1 MEGEERKI
9 ASKKDGMERNSKK
22 NDEKSTAHEDGS
34 DNCDKEVN
42 GLYITINMW
51 IRLKQ
56 IVYENK

>member
-1 MEGEERKI
+1 MKL
-9 ASKKDGMERNSKK
+9 KK
-22 NDEKSTAHEDGS
+22 NDEKSAAHEDGS

-56 IVYENK
+56 IIYDNNKHSKKKT